1 MTNCGETKIN
11 SINDDDD
18 NNNNFIDNSL
28 LLLSKYSLEA
38 SQLIKSFTKKIPF
51 VITILIVV
59 ASMTIF
65 DLIKEF
71 GFVQFLPDKTID
83 TMIISV
89 SILLIL
95 FLIFTIRPILKFQ
108 KFLDKWSNLFGNNS
122 IRTNILLTINN
133 KSKEEILHALAET
146 IEEIDIPL
154 HQYLLKS
161 TNHNEFYNICIDDT
175 PTSNTTFDILI
186 DTSTIKFDIDSSSL
200 KKTIQDYGSILVKV
214 VDESIDKNIAQI
226 FIDSLQKYRMKK
238 DNKIGLAI
246 LMGESIEHES
256 YKLINNI
263 KDKNIRENLILIEKP
278 DNLDLSLHALNNA

>member
-1 MTNCGETKIN
+1 MTNGETKIN
-11 SINDDDD
+11 SINDDDFVD
-18 NNNNFIDNSL
+18 DSL

-59 ASMTIF
+59 ASLTIF
-65 DLIKEF
+65 DIVKEF
-71 GFVQFLPDKTID
+71 GFVKFLPDQTID
-83 TMIISV
+83 AMIISL

-108 KFLDKWSNLFGNNS
+108 KILDKWSNCFGNNS
-122 IRTNILLTINN
+122 IRTNILLTIND
-133 KSKEEILHALAET
+133 KSKEEILNALAET

-161 TNHNEFYNICIDDT
+161 KQQQHNNEFYNVSIDD
-175 PTSNTTFDILI
+175 TSNTTFDILI
-186 DTSTIKFDIDSSSL
+186 DTSTIKSDIDSSSL

-214 VDESIDKNIAQI
+214 VEKTIDKNITQT
-226 FIDSLQKYRMKK
+226 FIECLQKYRMKK
-238 DNKIGLAI
+238 DNNKIGLALLI
-246 LMGESIEHES
+246 GESIEQES
-256 YKLINNI
+256 YKLIDKI